1 MRENKTVKITFRMTE
16 GEVAKMEALMALE
29 GFRSRSKYLRKV
41 AAGPRVVRRNLRRTD
56 ANLSKQIELL
66 RADIK
71 RIGVNY
77 NQVVKAVNTLSLLRD
92 KRGNAVVTA
101 QTLDGNLTD
110 LKTMMLSVLEKVETI
125 SAEVS
130 YISNSSSTH

>member
-130 YISNSSSTH
+130 YISNSSLTH

>member
-1 MRENKTVKITFRMTE
+1 MTE

-130 YISNSSSTH
+130 YISNSSLTH

>member
-1 MRENKTVKITFRMTE
+1 MTE

-66 RADIK
+66 RVDIK

-125 SAEVS
+125 SAEVY

>member
-16 GEVAKMEALMALE
+16 GEVAKMEALMVLE

-41 AAGPRVVRRNLRRTD
+41 AAGPRVFRRNLRRTD

-66 RADIK
+66 RAEIK

-92 KRGNAVVTA
+92 KRGNAVITA
-101 QTLDGNLTD
+101 HTIDGNLTD
-110 LKTMMLSVLEKVETI
+110 LKNMMISVLDKVDAI
-125 SAEVS
+125 GAEVS
-130 YISNSSSTH
+130 DNPNSNY

>member
-16 GEVAKMEALMALE
+16 GEMAKMEALMALE

-66 RADIK
+66 RVDIK

>member
-1 MRENKTVKITFRMTE
+1 MTE

-29 GFRSRSKYLRKV
+29 GFRSRSKYLRKG